1 MSPSLAPAR
10 RCLTWSLAALFAVA
24 SPLALVSAVTAGLSA
39 ADAATEVDLAVTLKP
54 FVDNHTLAG
63 AVTLVANKDGIL
75 SHQAIGM
82 ADIAAQKPMTLDA
95 VVWIASMSKPITGV
109 AVMMLVDDGK
119 VSLDDPVAKYLPE
132 FAEMMVEVKQGDQVT
147 LKKAATPITL
157 RQVLC
162 HTSGLPFLL
171 PAEKG
176 KIDVFAVADT
186 VSQSAKLALKFEPG
200 SAYQYSNCGIN
211 AAGRIIEVVSGKSY
225 EQFMQERLFIPLGM
239 KDTASVPSAAQ
250 VARIAKSYRP
260 TKDKSALEEIQIN
273 YLTYP
278 LDAATRQPC
287 PGGGFFSTAKDLAAF
302 GRMLLNGGELDGRRY
317 LSAAALTQL
326 RSKQTGM
333 LSANYGIGCALD
345 GAGNGYGH
353 GGAYATDLW
362 IDTKHQVVTIYLPQ
376 HNGYAG
382 TDGGKILPTFKQAA
396 VAAFGKK

>member
-1 MSPSLAPAR
+1 MSLNFPPMRHGLI
-10 RCLTWSLAALFAVA
+10 WSLAAMLVVA
-24 SPLALVSAVTAGLSA
+24 SPLASPFAAALSA
-39 ADAATEVDLAVTLKP
+39 ADAATEVDLAVSLKP

-63 AVTLVANKDGIL
+63 AVTLVANKGGIL

-82 ADIAAQKPMTLDA
+82 ADIAAQKPMTTDA
-95 VVWIASMSKPITGV
+95 VVWIASMSKPLT
-109 AVMMLVDDGK
+109 AAAFMMLVDEGK
-119 VSLDDPVAKYLPE
+119 VSIEDPVAKYLPE
-132 FAEMMVEVKQGDQVT
+132 YAEMMVEVKQGDQAT
-147 LKKAATPITL
+147 TKTAASQITV
-157 RQVLC
+157 RQVLS

-176 KIDVFAVADT
+176 KIDVFSIADS

-225 EQFMQERLFIPLGM
+225 EQFMQERLFTPLGM
-239 KDTASVPSAAQ
+239 KDTTSIPNAAQ
-250 VARIAKSYRP
+250 MARLAKSYRP
-260 TKDKSALEEIQIN
+260 TKDKTALEEIPIN

-278 LDAATRQPC
+278 LAAATRHPC
-287 PGGGFFSTAKDLAAF
+287 PGGGFFSTASDLAAF

-317 LSAAALTQL
+317 LSAAALTQMT
-326 RSKQTGM
+326 SKQTGM
-333 LSANYGIGCALD
+333 LSANYGLGCAID

-362 IDTKHQVVTIYLPQ
+362 IDTKHQLVTIYLVQ

-382 TDGGKILPTFKQAA
+382 SDGGKLLPTFKQAA
-396 VAAFGKK
+396 VAAFSAK